1 MRVAIFGSGGVGGYF
16 GGRLVQSG
24 EEVIFIARGEH
35 LRVIRERGLRVD
47 SPEGDF
53 VVSPAQVSDAPAA
66 VGTVEVILLGVKAWQ
81 VPEAAWAMRPMVGDS
96 TFVVPLQNG
105 VEAPMHLASVLG
117 NPHVLGGLCHISVY
131 RVRPA
136 YIRHAGIQPH
146 IAFGELDN
154 RPSERAERLRAAFER
169 AGVWAEIPADIH
181 AAMWEKFLFIASL
194 AGVGAVTRAPVG
206 AIRYLE
212 VTRKLLVGA
221 MQEVARLAE
230 AKGVHLPAEV
240 IEKTMDYVD
249 TLPESATTSMQRD
262 IIEGRPSELAD
273 LNGAVVRL
281 GREVGVD
288 TPIHT
293 FLFYALLLQEKRA
306 RGELTF

>member
-117 NPHVLGGLCHISVY
+117 NGWRLSGQRRRRCPLSRRLGAAADDDGNSG
-131 RVRPA
+131 RATRPA
-136 YIRHAGIQPH
+136 
-146 IAFGELDN
+146 
-154 RPSERAERLRAAFER
+154 RPVSVMGSCASSAADR
-169 AGVWAEIPADIH
+169 PGD
-181 AAMWEKFLFIASL
+181 
-194 AGVGAVTRAPVG
+194 
-206 AIRYLE
+206 
-212 VTRKLLVGA
+212 
-221 MQEVARLAE
+221 
-230 AKGVHLPAEV
+230 
-240 IEKTMDYVD
+240 VD
-249 TLPESATTSMQRD
+249 TATPPRRWRRWWCR
-262 IIEGRPSELAD
+262 GRGD
-273 LNGAVVRL
+273 C
-281 GREVGVD
+281 
-288 TPIHT
+288 
-293 FLFYALLLQEKRA
+293 
-306 RGELTF
+306 